1 MTTFDYTPTPSQVSS
16 NQPTWQPASADEA
29 RTQKASTNLVSRF
42 NDWLAVL
49 ITRSVGTTWAAY
61 LFVIVALVSLPQAF
75 AAFVEG
81 DTVTG
86 IAWFSQ
92 SFLQLVLL
100 PIILVGQNV
109 TSAAQDA
116 RAQEAARDH
125 ATALQ
130 TLQAQQQQLLEAQRT
145 LATLVER
152 SRQ

>member
-1 MTTFDYTPTPSQVSS
+1 MTTCDLSS
-16 NQPTWQPASADEA
+16 ITAEA
-29 RTQKASTNLVSRF
+29 TSDRDCTQKGSSGPVARF
-42 NDWLAVL
+42 NNWLAVL
-49 ITRSVGTTWAAY
+49 ITKSVGTTWAAY
-61 LFVIVALVSLPQAF
+61 LFVLIALVSLPQAF

-109 TSAAQDA
+109 ISTTQNV
-116 RAQEAARDH
+116 RAQQAELET

-130 TLQAQQQQLLEAQRT
+130 TLQAQQRELLEAHES
-145 LATLVER
+145 LLMLLD
-152 SRQ
+152 RQGGSSPVASQS

>member
-1 MTTFDYTPTPSQVSS
+1 M
-16 NQPTWQPASADEA
+16 
-29 RTQKASTNLVSRF
+29 SRF

-116 RAQEAARDH
+116 RAQEAVRDN

-130 TLQAQQQQLLEAQRT
+130 TLQSQQQQLLEAQRT

>member
-1 MTTFDYTPTPSQVSS
+1 MTTYDFAPTLAQATSDLSTAPA
-16 NQPTWQPASADEA
+16 ASAERA
-29 RTQKASTNLVSRF
+29 RAGVRGAGLVGRF

-61 LFVIVALVSLPQAF
+61 LFVLIALVSLPQAF

-109 TSAAQDA
+109 ISTTQDA
-116 RAQEAARDH
+116 RAQEAELEH
-125 ATALQ
+125 AAALQ
-130 TLQAQQQQLLEAQRT
+130 TLLDQQRQLLEAQQN
-145 LATLVER
+145 LFTLVAFR
-152 SRQ
+152 RG

>member
-1 MTTFDYTPTPSQVSS
+1 M
-16 NQPTWQPASADEA
+16 A
-29 RTQKASTNLVSRF
+29 RF
-42 NDWLAVL
+42 NNWLAVL
-49 ITRSVGTTWAAY
+49 ITKSVGTTWAAY
-61 LFVIVALVSLPQAF
+61 LFVLIALVSLPQAF

-109 TSAAQDA
+109 ISTTQNV
-116 RAQEAARDH
+116 RAQQAELET

-130 TLQAQQQQLLEAQRT
+130 TLQAQQRELLEAHES
-145 LATLVER
+145 LLMLLD
-152 SRQ
+152 RQGGSSPVASQS